1 VKLAF
6 ANRCPTDRR
15 RGATDVRDDTAPK
28 VARMR
33 DQQLREVT
41 PPGLHETLLE
51 RVVRLPGINPETAI
65 LDLGCGSGA
74 WLARLARSGFK
85 ALRGIDNQSVFSLP
99 REGQFPASFCDGD
112 LDNDCDLG
120 LGQARFGLITAI
132 EVIEHLHNPGRL
144 LRLVTQYLSDDGCF
158 LLTTPNVHSIRARL
172 RFAVTGKL
180 AGFDPTNVPA
190 EPSHLYP
197 VFLTCLDRLLVQYSL
212 KADLLWTF
220 PAHGGRGTR
229 WLPKLAASLGS
240 LMFENVYPGD
250 SLCVLA
256 RRAQRRL

>member
-28 VARMR
+28 VAGMR

-85 ALRGIDNQSVFSLP
+85 ALRGIDNQSVVSLP
-99 REGQFPASFCDGD
+99 REGQFQPHSA
-112 LDNDCDLG
+112 
-120 LGQARFGLITAI
+120 TA
-132 EVIEHLHNPGRL
+132 
-144 LRLVTQYLSDDGCF
+144 T
-158 LLTTPNVHSIRARL
+158 
-172 RFAVTGKL
+172 
-180 AGFDPTNVPA
+180 
-190 EPSHLYP
+190 
-197 VFLTCLDRLLVQYSL
+197 
-212 KADLLWTF
+212 
-220 PAHGGRGTR
+220 
-229 WLPKLAASLGS
+229 
-240 LMFENVYPGD
+240 
-250 SLCVLA
+250 
-256 RRAQRRL
+256 